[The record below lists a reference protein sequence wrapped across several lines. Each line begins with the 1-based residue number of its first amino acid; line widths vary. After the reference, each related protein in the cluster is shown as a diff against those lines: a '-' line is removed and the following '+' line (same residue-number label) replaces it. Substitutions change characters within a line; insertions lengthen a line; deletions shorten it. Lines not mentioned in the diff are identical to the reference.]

1 METQIITSR
10 LEEIISQSG
19 AKVWWLASW
28 YPSRTDRWNGDFIQR
43 HARGVA
49 TRIPLLVI
57 HAIHD
62 PQLVEPVQYEL
73 SQQGQLHE
81 LLVYFRHNGNVN
93 TLSARISYNILFYK
107 VMRRVI
113 GHLVAST
120 GKPSV
125 LHVHVAMKMGRLAQ
139 WAGRKYS
146 IPYLISEQSSEYFSR
161 AKDGYFSRSFYYRWS
176 VKSLLKGARG
186 ISNVS
191 RSGADVLAGIAGRP
205 TAWVRVIHNLADPSL
220 FHFEPRY
227 HEGQGV
233 SSPFIFLHVSTWKD
247 DQKNV
252 SGMVRAFGKLAARR
266 ADFVLHMVGGGPEE
280 LKKIAAVYGS
290 MPWLRLEGT
299 MEHDLVAERMRRS
312 SCFVLFSNHENF
324 PCVIVEAL
332 CSGLPVVTSNAG
344 GSAEPISSAN
354 GLVVEIRNEDDLTAA
369 LQNIMDRYS
378 LFNRR
383 SIAEDATDKYSGTR
397 ISLEFL
403 AFYRDSGINY

>member
-1 METQIITSR
+1 LETQIITSR

-146 IPYLISEQSSEYFSR
+146 IPYLISEQSSEYFTR
-161 AKDGYFSRSFYYRWS
+161 AKGGYFSRSFYYRWS

-191 RSGADVLAGIAGRP
+191 RAGADVLAGIAGKS
-205 TAWVRVIHNLADPSL
+205 TAAVRVIRNLADPSL
-220 FHFEPRY
+220 FYFEPQY
-227 HEGQGV
+227 QEELGIG
-233 SSPFIFLHVSTWKD
+233 SPFIFLHVSTWKD
-247 DQKNV
+247 EQKNV
-252 SGMVRAFGKLAARR
+252 SGMLRAFGKLAASR
-266 ADFVLHMVGGGPEE
+266 AGFVLHMVGGGPDE
-280 LKKIAAVYGS
+280 LKEIGALYGGIS
-290 MPWLRLEGT
+290 WLRVEG
-299 MEHDLVAERMRRS
+299 MVDHEAVAERMRRS
-312 SCFVLFSNHENF
+312 NCFVLFSNHENF

-344 GSAEPISSAN
+344 GSDEAISNAN
-354 GLVVEIRNEDDLTAA
+354 GLVVDIGNEDDLTTA
-369 LQNIMDRYS
+369 LQTIMDRYP
-378 LFNRR
+378 FYNRR
-383 SIAEDATDKYSGTR
+383 SIAEDAIGRYSGTR

-403 AFYRDSGINY
+403 AFYQDSGINY